1 MRIFLIPALL
11 LAAAPA
17 QAGQSVPLTPPV
29 GATFLYGGDGPRSVP
44 DGHPLRGRIT
54 VEPVLEMPKR
64 VGSLL
69 MPVTKPAEFDRAL
82 KATLEHAGLLAGPA
96 DPPKA
101 RLLVTWRWLDAP
113 ARFGTRA
120 HATVEIGYELR
131 RIDTG
136 QTIFQREVR
145 TESRAHGGA
154 ASERVR
160 LNARMA
166 VQRNIASAVACLDKA
181 AYGAAPADCA
191 AWMGRLAAR

>member
-1 MRIFLIPALL
+1 MRFLLIPALL

-17 QAGQSVPLTPPV
+17 HAAQSVSLAPPV
-29 GATFLYGGDGPRSVP
+29 GATFLYGSEGPRAVP
-44 DGHPLRGRIT
+44 EGHPLRGRIA

-64 VGSLL
+64 VGGLL
-69 MPVTKPAEFDRAL
+69 SPVTKPAEFDRAL
-82 KATLEHAGLLAGPA
+82 RHTLEQARLLAGPS

-113 ARFGTRA
+113 AKFGTRA

-131 RIDTG
+131 RIDSG

-145 TESRAHGGA
+145 TESRAHGGV

-166 VQRNIASAVACLDKA
+166 VQHNIASAVACLDKA
-181 AYGAAPADCA
+181 AYGRAPDDCA
-191 AWMGRLAAR
+191 AWIRFAAE